1 MNAMN
6 DEVAVALDQ
15 VAAIGKQF
23 YRGYMLAP
31 ARTPGKVRVLNADAS
46 AVLPLSLRIYD
57 GVERAQLAIRDHLVM
72 LATRGEVGGEPRD
85 RGVPA
90 SSRKAAPTQSS
101 H

>member
-1 MNAMN
+1 MMPVAGHTASIASWGEPKMN
-6 DEVAVALDQ
+6 DESTTAAAQ

-57 GVERAQLAIRDHLVM
+57 GAERARVAIREHLV
-72 LATRGEVGGEPRD
+72 
-85 RGVPA
+85 GV
-90 SSRKAAPTQSS
+90 AAAKPLRA
-101 H
+101 